1 MPFTTNKTVSF
12 KPERDLGISDMIEY
26 YTKGT
31 GVLTLP
37 LGSYSQ
43 AFFTSDLAKKQSGGM
58 DWTDFQM
65 LVMNVAPY
73 KHIASEFSHILKLKQ
88 DILEKLYREGVRDDK
103 DGFAVTMTLGRPK
116 STGSITLASKDPSEH
131 PIIDPKYLSHPD
143 DISRYV
149 EGKLKTSN

>member
-1 MPFTTNKTVSF
+1 MPFTTNRTVSYN
-12 KPERDLGISDMIEY
+12 PERDLGIFDMIEY

-43 AFFTSDLAKKQSGGM
+43 AFFTSDLAKKQSSGM

-65 LVMNVAPY
+65 LAMNVGPY
-73 KHIASEFSHILKLKQ
+73 KLIASEFSKILKIRQ
-88 DILEKLYREGVRDDK
+88 DILEKLFRESVRDEK
-103 DGFAVTMTLGRPK
+103 DGFAITMTLGRPK

-149 EGKLKTSN
+149 EGKVQL